1 MPAPSDT
8 TGRCRGPIGRREW
21 LRLGGL
27 SLGALCGGLS
37 PSQLLLEAAPRLV
50 TDADGVPLPRLNDDL
65 SVILFWANGG
75 PSHLDLLDLKPE
87 APVEYRGPFRPIA
100 TNVPG
105 IEISEQLPLLSRLAD
120 KFALVRSL
128 HHERAE
134 HSGGTN
140 RLLSGYPSIQANLK
154 RSEFPTMGSVVAKH
168 LESQLSE
175 IPPFIGNT
183 EFYGG
188 GAAYLGSSCEAYMP
202 NEFPD
207 SASGNNRYGPVPI
220 YRTPGT
226 ADDLRI
232 SEGGMLSLNRRRR
245 VLDQLDR
252 LPAALENER
261 SLGSV
266 DIFRQRAMAMLASP
280 RTRVAFDLEQES
292 PRTRQRYGD
301 THWGKSLL
309 TCRRLVESGVRF
321 VQCQATYRLPQE
333 IGRTSNWDD
342 HSVNSHIFNAYREKL
357 PSFDQ
362 SVSALIE
369 DLYDRGLDR
378 RVLFI
383 FCGEFGRTPK
393 INHKDASG
401 RPGRD
406 HWPNSMS
413 VLLSGGGL
421 RMGQVIGA
429 TNRRAEEPVRRIM
442 NSNCLLATIYRRFG
456 IDPARS
462 FLNNSGRPV
471 PILTEGEPIEEL
483 F

>member
-1 MPAPSDT
+1 M
-8 TGRCRGPIGRREW
+8 
-21 LRLGGL
+21 
-27 SLGALCGGLS
+27 
-37 PSQLLLEAAPRLV
+37 
-50 TDADGVPLPRLNDDL
+50 TDADGDSLPQLNDDY

-75 PSHLDLLDLKPE
+75 PSHLDLFDLKPD
-87 APVEYRGPFRPIA
+87 APTEYRGPFRPIE

-140 RLLSGYPSIQANLK
+140 RLLTGYPSIQANLR
-154 RSEFPTMGSVVAKH
+154 RSEFPTIGSVVAKH
-168 LESQLSE
+168 MESQHSE

-183 EFYGG
+183 PFYGG
-188 GAAYLGSSCEAYMP
+188 GAAYLGASCEAYMP
-202 NEFPD
+202 NEFPN
-207 SASGNNRYGPVPI
+207 SASGNNTYGPVPI
-220 YRTPGT
+220 YRIPGT

-232 SEGGMLSLNRRRR
+232 SEGGVLSLKRRRQ
-245 VLDQLDR
+245 VLEQLER
-252 LPAALENER
+252 LPSALEKNR
-261 SLGSV
+261 SLESV
-266 DIFRQRAMAMLASP
+266 DLFRQRALAMLASSQ
-280 RTRVAFDLEQES
+280 TRVAFDLERES
-292 PRTRQRYGD
+292 PRTRERYGD

-321 VQCQATYRLPQE
+321 VQCQASYRLPRE

-369 DLYDRGLDR
+369 DLYARGLDKK
-378 RVLFI
+378 VLFI

-393 INHKDASG
+393 VNNKDASG

-406 HWPNSMS
+406 HWPSAMS

-429 TNRRAEEPVRRIM
+429 TSARAEEPVRRIM
-442 NSNCLLATIYRRFG
+442 NSNCLLATIYSRFG

-462 FLNNSGRPV
+462 FLNDSGRPI
-471 PILTEGEPIEEL
+471 PILTEGEPIKEL
-483 F
+483 L